1 MMANGYMSAV
11 ECANVAKKRRNELM
25 TATDRYA
32 LAHQRVHRSPR
43 LRKYASI
50 ILADWKEGD
59 DHLRWVVS
67 ARVGEIEAWAQQIKE
82 VSDG

>member
-1 MMANGYMSAV
+1 MDDGYMSAV
-11 ECANVAKKRRNELM
+11 ERANVAKQRRNELL
-25 TATDRYA
+25 TATDSYA

-50 ILADWKEGD
+50 ILADWNEGD
-59 DHLRWVVS
+59 EHLRWVVS

-82 VSDG
+82 DSDG